1 MASPATTRTSLRL
14 ATTTA
19 PDRGRVSDRPEPG
32 RQPEHRKGNRAGVR
46 HAAGWL
52 FVSWVLTVSG
62 AYLYYML
69 RGIFG

>member
-19 PDRGRVSDRPEPG
+19 SGRASASDRSEPG
-32 RQPEHRKGNRAGVR
+32 RQPERRKENRGEVRRAG
-46 HAAGWL
+46 GWL
-52 FVSWVLTVSG
+52 FVTWVLTVSV
-62 AYLYYML
+62 AYFYYML